1 MMDGNGVARAL
12 GEELGREQQKR
23 DEVSTPEPLIG
34 TIWATSWG
42 YDQTNV
48 EFFQV
53 VRETAKSVWVREI
66 QQEAHDGRVWPRV
79 GAFLDEN
86 SYHYRELGPDG
97 VKRCLKPAR
106 DKASRYVSDSIRID
120 DIRYAYR
127 YTGGGKYETFAAGG
141 MGH

>member
-1 MMDGNGVARAL
+1 MKSIL
-12 GEELGREQQKR
+12 
-23 DEVSTPEPLIG
+23 G

-53 VRETAKSVWVREI
+53 VRATEKSVWVREI
-66 QQEAHDGRVWPRV
+66 QQEARDGRVWPIKD
-79 GAFLDEN
+79 AFLDEN

-97 VKRCLKPAR
+97 VKRCLRPKPE
-106 DKASRYVSDSIRID
+106 DRYPALRID
-120 DIRYAYR
+120 DIRYAYP
-127 YTGGGKYETFAAGG
+127 YEGGGKYETFAAGG